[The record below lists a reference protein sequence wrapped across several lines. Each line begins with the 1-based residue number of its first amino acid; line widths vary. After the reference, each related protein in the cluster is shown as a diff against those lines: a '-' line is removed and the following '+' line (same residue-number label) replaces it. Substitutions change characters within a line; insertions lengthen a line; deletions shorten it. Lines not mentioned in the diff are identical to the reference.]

1 MAQTILI
8 WTFILLAFFAAESST
23 ATINTANGSRSI
35 VRTFAAHFLPVTD
48 EPIELDSE
56 EGSGSGFD
64 LAPKKTP
71 KTSGHH
77 HEVKKQLYL
86 SEEAKQYLT
95 GPMVTSFIPTMYL
108 LVFLISLP
116 LNLLAVVMFL
126 RRTTAKK
133 PAVIYML
140 NLAFADLLFV
150 LLLPFRIS
158 YHYNGNNWIYGSGL
172 CRVVTAAF
180 YCNMYCSVLLMMC
193 ISVDRFMAVVYPI
206 DSLVWRNPRT
216 ASAVC
221 AAMWVLSVGGV
232 IPLVTS
238 EQTMHLP
245 DMGITTCHDVL
256 DIHKLRSY
264 YLYFFPVFSALF
276 FFVPFIFTTV
286 CYARIIQALCAAAD
300 VANGFRRT
308 RAIFM
313 AVTVLT
319 VFVACFT
326 PTNVILLAHY
336 VRFTHHHTESSYAA
350 YLLAMCLG
358 SVSCCLDPL
367 VYYFGSSQCQKQV
380 AALLRCGS
388 VSGLERGSPTTSSS
402 TTRSSRIDAIKS
414 NMSSQYRK
422 LMG

>member
-8 WTFILLAFFAAESST
+8 RTFILLVFFAVESST
-23 ATINTANGSRSI
+23 ATINTVNGTRSI
-35 VRTFAAHFLPVTD
+35 VRTFAGHFLTVRPTD
-48 EPIELDSE
+48 EPIDYLDVQ
-56 EGSGSGFD
+56 EGSGSGID
-64 LAPKKTP
+64 PAPK

-77 HEVKKQLYL
+77 HEVKKQYYI

-95 GPMVTSFIPTMYL
+95 GPMVTVFIPTMYL
-108 LVFLISLP
+108 LVFIISVP
-116 LNLLAVVMFL
+116 LNLLAVGMFL
-126 RRTTAKK
+126 RRVTPKK

-158 YHYNGNNWIYGSGL
+158 YHYHGNNWIYGSGL

-193 ISVDRFMAVVYPI
+193 ISIDRFMAVVYPI

-216 ASAVC
+216 ASVVC
-221 AAMWVLSVGGV
+221 GAMWVLSVGGV

-238 EQTMHLP
+238 EQTMHLA
-245 DMGITTCHDVL
+245 DMDITTCHDVL
-256 DIHKLRSY
+256 DIHKLRTY

-276 FFVPFIFTTV
+276 FFIPFIFTTV
-286 CYARIIQALCAAAD
+286 CYVRIIQALCTAD
-300 VANGFRRT
+300 VANGFKRT

-313 AVTVLT
+313 AITVLT

-326 PTNVILLAHY
+326 PTNIILLAHY

-380 AALLRCGS
+380 ATLLRCGS
-388 VSGLERGSPTTSSS
+388 ASSLERGSQTSSS
-402 TTRSSRIDAIKS
+402 TTRTSRIDAIKS